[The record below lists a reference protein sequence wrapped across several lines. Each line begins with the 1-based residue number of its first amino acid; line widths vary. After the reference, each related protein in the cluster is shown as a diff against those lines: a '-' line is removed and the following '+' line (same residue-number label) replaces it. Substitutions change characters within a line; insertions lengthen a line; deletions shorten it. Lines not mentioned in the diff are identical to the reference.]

1 MAASPSTIPRLFLD
15 RVAASA
21 DDRAWSAFTDGAW
34 RDFTWRDYEAS
45 ARAFGLGLVASGLKR
60 GDAVAILGDTRAEWA
75 FCDVGAIGVGGVT
88 VGLYPTLAPEGLG
101 SMHYV
106 LDHSETR
113 FLVVDSTATL
123 KAKIA
128 PILSKLPRLERIVV
142 WRCDDEARALDPR
155 VESLEDTLA
164 RGQAHHAAHPSAW
177 RDACLAAEP
186 ADVALLIY
194 TSGTTGQPKGA
205 MVTHGNVDAQ
215 TASVTSVL
223 PWEKGDGGLSFLP
236 MAHAAERCVGHYN
249 RIRVGSAT
257 HYARAIETLLEDLA
271 VACPAHFGSVP
282 RIFEKVHANVRAEI
296 AKLEPPM
303 QAMAEKVYRAGLA
316 AARAK
321 RSGEAVDPETQ
332 MLAGIFDQQI
342 GARVRARFGGRCKRL
357 VSGAAPIAIEILEL
371 FDACGLPTYEM
382 YGLTETAGL
391 LTANVPGAVRFGTV
405 GRALPGVELRIAE
418 DGEIL
423 ARGGNIF
430 PGYFKDEAATREC
443 LKDGWFS
450 TGDIG
455 KLDLAGF
462 LTITDR
468 KKNILITA
476 GGKNITPTN
485 VEAEVKRD
493 AFVSYCHLHADRR
506 AYPTALVCVEPER
519 LRAFAAE
526 RGLPGTTAAEL
537 REHPVLVA
545 RVQEAVDA
553 ANGRLARYEQ
563 IRRFA
568 ILPAELSVE
577 GGELTPTLKVKRRE
591 VDRKY
596 AGLIEAM
603 YRGE

>member
-1 MAASPSTIPRLFLD
+1 MRSP
-15 RVAASA
+15 
-21 DDRAWSAFTDGAW
+21 G
-34 RDFTWRDYEAS
+34 
-45 ARAFGLGLVASGLKR
+45 
-60 GDAVAILGDTRAEWA
+60 
-75 FCDVGAIGVGGVT
+75 
-88 VGLYPTLAPEGLG
+88 
-101 SMHYV
+101 
-106 LDHSETR
+106 
-113 FLVVDSTATL
+113 
-123 KAKIA
+123 
-128 PILSKLPRLERIVV
+128 
-142 WRCDDEARALDPR
+142 
-155 VESLEDTLA
+155 
-164 RGQAHHAAHPSAW
+164 AW
-177 RDACLAAEP
+177 RDACLAAKP
-186 ADVALLIY
+186 SDVALLIY

-205 MVTHGNVDAQ
+205 MITHGNVDAQ
-215 TASVTSVL
+215 TASLTSVL
-223 PWEKGDGGLSFLP
+223 PWSEGDCSLSFLP
-236 MAHAAERCVGHYN
+236 MAHAAERCVAHYN
-249 RIRVGSAT
+249 RIRVGAPT
-257 HYARAIETLLEDLA
+257 HYARSLEALLEDLA
-271 VACPAHFGSVP
+271 VARPTHFGSVP
-282 RIFEKVHANVRAEI
+282 RIFEKVYANVRAEL
-296 AKLEPPM
+296 AKLDPAM
-303 QAMAEKVYRAGLA
+303 RTMAEKVYEAGLA

-321 RSGEAVDPETQ
+321 RAGEAVGPETQ
-332 MLAGIFDQQI
+332 MLAGIFDQQL
-342 GARVRARFGGRCKRL
+342 GARVRARFGGRCTRL
-357 VSGAAPIAIEILEL
+357 VSGAAPIALEILEL
-371 FDACGLPTYEM
+371 FDACGLPTYEL
-382 YGLTETAGL
+382 YGLTETTGL

-405 GRALPGVELRIAE
+405 GRALPGIELRIAD

-423 ARGGNIF
+423 ARGGNVF
-430 PGYFKDEAATREC
+430 PGDFKDEAATREC
-443 LKDGWFS
+443 LHDGWFS

-455 KLDLAGF
+455 KLDDAGF

-485 VEAEVKRD
+485 VETEVKRD

-537 REHPVLVA
+537 HEHPVLVA

-596 AGLIEAM
+596 ADVLEAM

>member
-1 MAASPSTIPRLFLD
+1 MNAMSTIPRLFLD
-15 RVAASA
+15 RVAAA
-21 DDRAWSAFTDGAW
+21 PDARAWSAFHDGAW

-45 ARAFGLGLVASGLKR
+45 ARAFGLGLVAAGLAR
-60 GDAVAILGDTRAEWA
+60 GDVVAILGETRAEWA

-88 VGLYPTLAPEGLG
+88 VGLYPTLAPEGVG

-106 LDHSETR
+106 IDHSEAR

-123 KAKIA
+123 EAKIA
-128 PILSKLPRLERIVV
+128 PILGKLPRVERIIL
-142 WRCDDEARALDPR
+142 WRCDAEARALDPR
-155 VESLEDTLA
+155 VESLDDTLA
-164 RGQAHHAAHPSAW
+164 RGEAYHAAHPSAW
-177 RDACLAAEP
+177 RDACLAAKP
-186 ADVALLIY
+186 SDLALLIY

-205 MVTHGNVDAQ
+205 MITHANVDAQ

-223 PWEKGDGGLSFLP
+223 PWHDGDAGLSFLP

-249 RIRVGSAT
+249 RIRVGSPT
-257 HYARAIETLLEDLA
+257 HYARGMEALLEDLA
-271 VACPAHFGSVP
+271 VARPTHFGSVP
-282 RIFEKVHANVRAEI
+282 RIFEKVHQSVRAEM

-303 QAMAEKVYRAGLA
+303 RAMAEKVYDAGLA

-321 RSGEAVDPETQ
+321 HKGEAVDPETQ

-342 GARVRARFGGRCKRL
+342 GARVRARFGGRCTRL
-357 VSGAAPIAIEILEL
+357 VSGAAPFAVEILEL
-371 FDACGLPTYEM
+371 FDACGLPTYEL

-405 GRALPGVELRIAE
+405 GRALPGIELRIAE

-423 ARGGNIF
+423 ARGGNVF

-443 LKDGWFS
+443 LRDGWFS

-455 KLDLAGF
+455 QLDDAGY

-485 VEAEVKRD
+485 VETEVKKD

-506 AYPTALVCVEPER
+506 AYPTALVCLDPER

-537 REHPVLVA
+537 REHPALLA

-553 ANGRLARYEQ
+553 ANERLARYEQ

-596 AGLIEAM
+596 AELIEAM
-603 YRGE
+603 YR